1 MKLILIIFLII
12 IILIYFNKS
21 IETIDH
27 SFDNYKSFYQ
37 KNYDLI
43 LQVVELLSSLGI
55 KSNIRRKEIK
65 GNYYYTVS
73 FSTKERVF
81 NLPRK
86 IENINLN

>member
-1 MKLILIIFLII
+1 MDTDGSVRK
-12 IILIYFNKS
+12 NS
-21 IETIDH
+21 R
-27 SFDNYKSFYQ
+27 SFEFYQ

-55 KSNIRRKEIK
+55 KSTVRRKEIK
-65 GNYYYTVS
+65 GNFYYTVS

-86 IENINLN
+86 FKNINLKK